1 MVDRPPGNDPREP
14 GGREQAGISRGET
27 IDDAALAERLKH
39 LGASL
44 EAHPSAKAPETSR
57 GRSPGFAQAIKVASE
72 FVAGIIV
79 GGGIGWMIDRAAG
92 TSPWALIVFLF
103 LGFAAGVLNV
113 LRAEGVVAEAGIR
126 SPPRRE
132 RTGTGAATGDQG
144 SGSASEK
151 TED

>member
-1 MVDRPPGNDPREP
+1 MVDRPKGDAPREP
-14 GGREQAGISRGET
+14 GEDVAAGARRGET
-27 IDDAALAERLKH
+27 IDEAALAERLKH

-44 EAHPSAKAPETSR
+44 EAHPSAVKPEISR
-57 GRSPGFAQAIKVASE
+57 GRSPGYAQAIKVASE

-79 GGGIGWMIDRAAG
+79 GGGIGWLIDRAAG

-126 SPPRRE
+126 AASHRE
-132 RTGTGAATGDQG
+132 R
-144 SGSASEK
+144 SGSTSDE

>member
-1 MVDRPPGNDPREP
+1 MVDRPPGKDPREP
-14 GGREQAGISRGET
+14 GASLSSDASRGET
-27 IDDAALAERLKH
+27 TDDAALAERLKH

-44 EAHPSAKAPETSR
+44 EAHPSAVKPETSR
-57 GRSPGFAQAIKVASE
+57 GRSPGYAQAVKVASE

-79 GGGIGWMIDRAAG
+79 GGGIGWLIDRAAG

-126 SPPRRE
+126 SSVE
-132 RTGTGAATGDQG
+132 RTR
-144 SGSASEK
+144 SGSTSDE